1 MQTLLQTCSANHLG
15 RMISNM
21 LYWFPLLKYCVYGIN
36 ICLTVVKGGSGRI
49 HILWKE
55 NPNFEQSSFN
65 SIVGNVASRLVMLW
79 WCKIHPVFLN
89 AVMAFIE
96 GMEGKEL
103 HLPKELLYQIHLYL
117 GGLLVHSGERR
128 ERRKRSWRQTA

>member
-1 MQTLLQTCSANHLG
+1 MQALLQVCNANHLG

-36 ICLTVVKGGSGRI
+36 LCLTVVKRGSGRI
-49 HILWKE
+49 HVLWKE

-65 SIVGNVASRLVMLW
+65 SLGNVASRLIMLW

-89 AVMAFIE
+89 AVMVFIE
-96 GMEGKEL
+96 GIEGKEL
-103 HLPKELLYQIHLYL
+103 HYQNEVRSRFHLYL
-117 GGLLVHSGERR
+117 GGFLAHSGERR